1 MSFPKSTPV
10 VLLTEKDPIVAFGL
24 EMDLGAEGF
33 ATAGPFAN
41 GSSTLA
47 WLGTETP
54 DSAILD
60 PHPRDGTSREVAAV
74 LIQRNVPF
82 VIFSASCKHENTSPE
97 FAHAQWIEK
106 PRPGQEVVQ
115 LLVGQQR
122 QMRVQAAAHSHSQL
136 RLTNPPP
143 LSSVS
148 SQPISQRPL
157 SRTSG
162 SWLTLVASNCWL
174 P

>member
-1 MSFPKSTPV
+1 MAAGGRH
-10 VLLTEKDPIVAFGL
+10 VLSAIDACGASHGERPDRRLWM
-24 EMDLGAEGF
+24 EMDLEAEGF
-33 ATAGPFAN
+33 ATAGPFVSD
-41 GSSTLA
+41 SSTLA

-60 PHPRDGTSREVAAV
+60 PQHKDGTSLEIAAL

-157 SRTSG
+157 HGPADRG
-162 SWLTLVASNCWL
+162 
-174 P
+174 